1 MLTASSHDPEV
12 ETDVA
17 IGTTR
22 SRTYFDSL
30 KVPLNR
36 YTSIPEEE
44 FKVSI
49 TFVRVCLT
57 RTAVDL
63 SPEIAALPL
72 PDVSELPL
80 ALMSKFRTGLLR
92 IFPLESDS
100 SKQAKTFV
108 APEID
113 SCGSKTEDTRGST
126 GVIVGAL
133 FDELEKVDVKLWST
147 AVAAK

>member
-1 MLTASSHDPEV
+1 MTLA
-12 ETDVA
+12 
-17 IGTTR
+17 
-22 SRTYFDSL
+22 
-30 KVPLNR
+30 
-36 YTSIPEEE
+36 
-44 FKVSI
+44 
-49 TFVRVCLT
+49 RVCLT
-57 RTAVDL
+57 RTAVVL

-80 ALMSKFRTGLLR
+80 VLMSKLRTGLLR

-100 SKQAKTFV
+100 SKHAKTFV

-126 GVIVGAL
+126 GATVGAL
-133 FDELEKVDVKLWST
+133 FEELEKVDVKLWST